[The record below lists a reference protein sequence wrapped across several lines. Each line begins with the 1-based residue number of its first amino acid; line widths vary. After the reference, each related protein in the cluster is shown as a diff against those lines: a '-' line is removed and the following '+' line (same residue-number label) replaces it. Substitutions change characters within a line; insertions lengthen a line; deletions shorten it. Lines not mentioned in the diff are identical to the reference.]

1 MKNMKKLCLLAL
13 FVIFFAVVL
22 SCASSG
28 GAKAAGGQ
36 DTPTL
41 VVGDWFAYS
50 DADPGSGNN
59 GSSTVKFTTGKETI
73 NGEEVMVCHVTGN
86 VTTKYQYGFSG
97 WGITADDKS
106 FELYKTAKS
115 LSFWILGDGQ
125 RYTIKFVISS
135 VKDYGD
141 YEYTFTTEKGVP
153 KKIEVPMKY
162 FMQPSWAKPV
172 KMDQTLVTQVQWQT
186 HESWRKAGNNNPFD
200 IKIWGFTV
208 YN

>member
-1 MKNMKKLCLLAL
+1 MKQAKMAYLILCVTLC
-13 FVIFFAVVL
+13 AVVF

-28 GAKAAGGQ
+28 GAKAA
-36 DTPTL
+36 TEPAVPTL
-41 VVGDWFAYS
+41 VDGDWFAYS
-50 DADPGSGNN
+50 DADPEGGNN
-59 GSSTVKFTTGKETI
+59 GSSTIKFTTDKETI

-86 VTTKYQYGFSG
+86 VTTKYQYGFVG
-97 WGITADDKS
+97 WGIKADDKS

-115 LSFWILGDGQ
+115 FSFWILGDGQ
-125 RYTIKFVISS
+125 KYTIKFVISS

-141 YEYTFTTEKGVP
+141 YEYTFSTEKGVP

-186 HESWRKAGNNNPFD
+186 HESWRKTPDKNPFD
-200 IKIWGFTV
+200 IKMWDFTV